1 MALVAGSFL
10 AGSTLQAQTNS
21 INKPPGAQ
29 SAPGGAMTRRPNV
42 DKMAKDLGL
51 DEAQTTKFKAAL
63 EEQLKTARD
72 LRSATNSTPEEKRT
86 KAKAMRDATTAKV
99 KAILTPEQFAKYEE
113 MMPGLRRGGP
123 GGPPKAGE
131 NRPKLKKNNL
141 FELSPGTAFGRP
153 FFYF

>member
-1 MALVAGSFL
+1 MKFNKTFAVMALVAGSFL
-10 AGSTLQAQTNS
+10 ADSTLQAQTTS
-21 INKPPGAQ
+21 TNKPPGAQ
-29 SAPGGAMTRRPNV
+29 SGPGGAMTRRPNV

-72 LRSATNSTPEEKRT
+72 LRSATNSTPEEKRA

-123 GGPPKAGE
+123 GGPPKTGDKPA
-131 NRPKLKKNNL
+131 KAKK
-141 FELSPGTAFGRP
+141 E
-153 FFYF
+153 